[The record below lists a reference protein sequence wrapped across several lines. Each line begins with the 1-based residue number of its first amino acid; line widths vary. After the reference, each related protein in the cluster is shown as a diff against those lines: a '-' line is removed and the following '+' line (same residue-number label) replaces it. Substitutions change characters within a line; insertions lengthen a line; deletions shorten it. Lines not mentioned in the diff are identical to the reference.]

1 MSSMSRR
8 NRSFHA
14 QSPLEVTEQLATN
27 LQCGLTQAEAERR
40 LAVHGPNRLPE
51 EPPDP
56 AWLRLLRQFHNPLI
70 YVLLV
75 AGILTAYL
83 GHWIDAAVIFAVVIV
98 SAVLG
103 ALQEGKAQRALAAV
117 KSMLAQTA
125 VVIRDGQRRQI
136 AAEELVPGDL
146 VFLESGMVVPADL
159 RLVAARRLAVDEAV
173 LTGESLPVE
182 KDPEPVDEAAPLAE
196 RRCMAYS
203 GTTVVRGQGL
213 GVVVATGGDS
223 EIGRIGKLVASVSRL
238 ETPLTRR
245 LTRFAQG
252 AAAVIVGV
260 SALLFA
266 WAYWGLG
273 QPLDEIFL
281 AVVGIAV
288 AAIPE
293 GLPAIVTIILAIG
306 GQRLAQHQAIV
317 RRLPAVE
324 TLGSVT
330 VICTDKT
337 GTLTRN
343 QLTVTSVLLPHD
355 SVEVSGSGYEPT
367 GAFLRDGRPRLPES
381 VRGLVRLA
389 RASLLCNDAAL
400 HADAEGHW
408 HGEGDPLEVA
418 LMSMALKAGL
428 DPERER
434 RCWPRVDLI
443 PFEPERRWM
452 ATLNRDHHGN
462 HVIFLK
468 GAPEVVLAHCC
479 SDADGQPL
487 DMAGWGE
494 RLMREAAKGRRMI
507 ALAWKRLS
515 SPKEALSLEDVNGGF
530 ALLGVVGLED
540 PPRPEA
546 KEAIRECHE
555 AGIRVLMI
563 TGDHPV
569 TAQAIGRMLGLRAEA
584 PLTGVEIERLDDAA
598 LGARIAETDVVARA
612 APEHKLRLVRVL
624 QGQGHIVAMTGDGAN
639 DAPALQA
646 ADIGVAMGKRGT
658 DAARQASAMV
668 LADDNFATIAQAVR
682 WGRVA
687 YDNIKKALLFVLPT
701 NVAQALVVAIA
712 LAAGWSLPISAT
724 QILWV
729 NLVTA
734 VTLAIAVAFEM
745 PEPDVMQRPPRP
757 PVEPLVTGAMA
768 WRVVFIGVLICL
780 LSYGAYGISL
790 VRELGEDFARTAA
803 THTLVCAEV
812 VYLFSCRRFVASGW
826 SLEVLRG
833 NPALWPVIGVLA
845 LLQLAFIYAPP
856 LQLLFRTAALD
867 AFAWAYALAG
877 ALAAFAVVEVEKA
890 VLRRMGRVA
899 L

>member
-1 MSSMSRR
+1 MTSMNRR
-8 NRSFHA
+8 NKPFHA
-14 QSPLEVTEQLATN
+14 QSPAEVAEQLATN
-27 LQCGLTQAEAERR
+27 LQRGLARAEAERR

-51 EPPDP
+51 APPDP

-75 AGILTAYL
+75 AGVITAYL
-83 GHWIDAAVIFAVVIV
+83 EHWIDAAVIFAVVIV

-103 ALQEGKAQRALAAV
+103 AIQEGKAQRALAAV
-117 KSMLAQTA
+117 KSMLARTA
-125 VVIRDGQRRQI
+125 VVVRDGRRHQI

-159 RLVAARRLAVDEAV
+159 RLVSARQLAVDEAA

-182 KDPEPVDEAAPLAE
+182 KNPEPVDEATPLAE

-223 EIGRIGKLVASVSRL
+223 ELGRIGELVATVTRL

-245 LTRFAQG
+245 LTRFAQ
-252 AAAVIVGV
+252 ATAVVIVAL

-273 QPLDEIFL
+273 QAVDEIFL

-306 GQRLAQHQAIV
+306 GQRLAQHRAIV

-343 QLTVTSVLLPHD
+343 ELTVTSVLLPHD
-355 SVEVSGSGYEPT
+355 AVEVTGSGYEPV
-367 GAFLRDGRPRLPES
+367 GEFVRGGRPRPPES

-389 RASLLCNDAAL
+389 RAALLCNDATL
-400 HADAEGHW
+400 HTDAEGNW
-408 HGEGDPLEVA
+408 HGEGDPLEIA
-418 LMSMALKAGL
+418 LLSMALKAGL
-428 DPERER
+428 DPEREHG
-434 RCWPRVDLI
+434 CWPRVDLI
-443 PFEPERRWM
+443 PFESERRWM
-452 ATLNRDHHGN
+452 ATLNHDHHGN
-462 HVIFLK
+462 HVILLK
-468 GAPEVVLAHCC
+468 GAPEVVLAHCLH
-479 SDADGQPL
+479 DADGQPL
-487 DMAGWGE
+487 DVASWEE
-494 RLMREAAKGRRMI
+494 RLMEEAAKGRRMI
-507 ALAWKRLS
+507 ALAWKRLPE
-515 SPKEALSLEDVNGGF
+515 PKETLRYEDIDEGF

-546 KEAIRECHE
+546 KDAIRECHE
-555 AGIRVLMI
+555 AGIRVVMI

-569 TAQAIGRMLGLRAEA
+569 TARAIGGMLGLRADTA
-584 PLTGVEIERLDDAA
+584 LTGTEIEQLDDAV
-598 LGARIAETDVVARA
+598 LGRRIVETDVVARA

-646 ADIGVAMGKRGT
+646 ADIGVAMGRRGT

-668 LADDNFATIAQAVR
+668 LADDNFATIAAAVR

-712 LAAGWSLPISAT
+712 LAVGWSLPISAT

-734 VTLAIAVAFEM
+734 VTLAIAVAFES
-745 PEPDVMQRPPRP
+745 PEPTVMQRPPRP
-757 PVEPLVTGAMA
+757 PIEPLVTGPMA
-768 WRVVFIGVLICL
+768 WRIAFIGALICF
-780 LSYGAYGISL
+780 LSYGAYGLSL

-812 VYLFSCRRFVASGW
+812 MYLFNCRRFVASGW
-826 SLEVLRG
+826 NVDVVRG

-845 LLQLAFIYAPP
+845 LLQLAFVYAPP
-856 LQLLFRTAALD
+856 FQMLFRTEALD
-867 AFAWAYALAG
+867 AFTWIYALVG
-877 ALAAFAVVEVEKA
+877 ALVAFTVVEAEKA
-890 VLRRMGRVA
+890 MLRRTGRVT

>member
-1 MSSMSRR
+1 M
-8 NRSFHA
+8 
-14 QSPLEVTEQLATN
+14 TEQLATN

-125 VVIRDGQRRQI
+125 VVIRDGRRRQI

-223 EIGRIGKLVASVSRL
+223 ELGRIGKLVASVSRL

-367 GAFLRDGRPRLPES
+367 GAFLRDGRPRLLELELAEPSLFFAHAPGSARRFAE
-381 VRGLVRLA
+381 VLLA
-389 RASLLCNDAAL
+389 RVAA
-400 HADAEGHW
+400 
-408 HGEGDPLEVA
+408 
-418 LMSMALKAGL
+418 
-428 DPERER
+428 
-434 RCWPRVDLI
+434 
-443 PFEPERRWM
+443 
-452 ATLNRDHHGN
+452 
-462 HVIFLK
+462 
-468 GAPEVVLAHCC
+468 
-479 SDADGQPL
+479 
-487 DMAGWGE
+487 
-494 RLMREAAKGRRMI
+494 
-507 ALAWKRLS
+507 
-515 SPKEALSLEDVNGGF
+515 
-530 ALLGVVGLED
+530 
-540 PPRPEA
+540 
-546 KEAIRECHE
+546 
-555 AGIRVLMI
+555 
-563 TGDHPV
+563 
-569 TAQAIGRMLGLRAEA
+569 
-584 PLTGVEIERLDDAA
+584 
-598 LGARIAETDVVARA
+598 
-612 APEHKLRLVRVL
+612 
-624 QGQGHIVAMTGDGAN
+624 
-639 DAPALQA
+639 
-646 ADIGVAMGKRGT
+646 
-658 DAARQASAMV
+658 
-668 LADDNFATIAQAVR
+668 
-682 WGRVA
+682 
-687 YDNIKKALLFVLPT
+687 
-701 NVAQALVVAIA
+701 
-712 LAAGWSLPISAT
+712 
-724 QILWV
+724 
-729 NLVTA
+729 
-734 VTLAIAVAFEM
+734 
-745 PEPDVMQRPPRP
+745 
-757 PVEPLVTGAMA
+757 
-768 WRVVFIGVLICL
+768 
-780 LSYGAYGISL
+780 
-790 VRELGEDFARTAA
+790 
-803 THTLVCAEV
+803 
-812 VYLFSCRRFVASGW
+812 
-826 SLEVLRG
+826 
-833 NPALWPVIGVLA
+833 
-845 LLQLAFIYAPP
+845 
-856 LQLLFRTAALD
+856 
-867 AFAWAYALAG
+867 
-877 ALAAFAVVEVEKA
+877 
-890 VLRRMGRVA
+890 
-899 L
+899 